1 MKQRV
6 LVLTIALLASF
17 AAAAQTTNPLNYSG
31 RMYVAGIEVYSTPRY
46 NSYEDHAILTK
57 TFYVPA
63 VENNPYE
70 ADFERNVISIS
81 HEPMKVMVDSVKK
94 YPTDFMEDNVVIYMH
109 LIRSGD
115 PAEIVWP
122 AFGVPYFQQISN
134 RENGKE
140 ICRFLLVRDALFSDG
155 YD

>member
-1 MKQRV
+1 MKR
-6 LVLTIALLASF
+6 LASIILF
-17 AAAAQTTNPLNYSG
+17 LQLAIVSYAQDPDLNPLNYSG
-31 RMYVAGIEVYSTPRY
+31 KMYVAGIEVYSTPRY
-46 NSYEDHAILTK
+46 VSYEDHAILTK

-81 HEPMKVMVDSVKK
+81 HEPMKVKVDSVKK
-94 YPTDFMEDNVVIYMH
+94 YATDFLEDDVVIYMH
-109 LIRSGD
+109 LVRSGD

-134 RENGKE
+134 GENGKE
-140 ICRFLLVRDALFSDG
+140 ICRFLLVRDALFLE
-155 YD
+155 

>member
-1 MKQRV
+1 MKR
-6 LVLTIALLASF
+6 LTSIILYLQLAIVSY
-17 AAAAQTTNPLNYSG
+17 AQDPELNPLNYSG

-46 NSYEDHAILTK
+46 VSYEDHAILTK

-81 HEPMKVMVDSVKK
+81 HEPMKVKVDSIKR
-94 YPTDFMEDNVVIYMH
+94 YSTAFLEDDVVIYMH

-122 AFGVPYFQQISN
+122 AIGVPYFQQISN
-134 RENGKE
+134 GENGKE
-140 ICRFLLVRDALFSDG
+140 ICRFLLVRDALFFD
-155 YD
+155 